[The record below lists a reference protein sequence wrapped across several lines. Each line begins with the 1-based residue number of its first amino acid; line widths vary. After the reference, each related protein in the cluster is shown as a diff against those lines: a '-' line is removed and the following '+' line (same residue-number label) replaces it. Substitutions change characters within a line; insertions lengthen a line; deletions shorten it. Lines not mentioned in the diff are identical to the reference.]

1 LFKHGQSKKSETRR
15 FAQHDRGT
23 KRFNASIL
31 QLFNEPMSFGAP
43 EWLWGLLLIPLL
55 VALFLHAENRGFQR
69 LQQFVSARLLPQLAG
84 TVNRPRRIMRF
95 GLQVLG
101 LSLAIISLSQP
112 RWGYT
117 FEDVKR
123 KGLDL
128 LIAVDTSRSMLSNDV
143 QPDRLTRVKLAIQDL
158 IDELQGDR
166 VGLIAF
172 AGRAFLQAPL
182 TIDYDAV
189 IDAVNDLDTK
199 TIPEGGTDIPSA
211 ITLAT
216 QSFGKS
222 AMGNRAL
229 IIFTDGEESN
239 ELTGDALKTAKAAAD
254 AGVRI
259 FTVGVGTPEGSLI
272 PIAADDGQTS
282 FVKDSAGQVH
292 KSKLDDKRLRGVA
305 ESTGGFYL
313 HLENGPRSMQQ
324 IQSEGLAKM
333 QAAEMDV
340 RLSRRPIERYEWPA
354 SAALVAL
361 ALSIVIR
368 ERKRVHQRAHLPAMQ
383 AMQAGVPAPARS
395 TIGSRPVK
403 ATGAAVAL
411 LIFVCASAFATVP
424 GVDAYQQGKFEDAYK
439 EFQETLKSHP
449 QSRAEDKL
457 QFDSGTAAYKL
468 KDYNKALESFSQ
480 ALLTPDTGL
489 QTKGHYNLGNTLY
502 ERGEMQKND
511 DKKLSDWT
519 NALDHYEQTLK
530 LDPQNKEAKD
540 NYEYVKRKIDELKNK
555 KQEQQQQPSPS
566 PTPPQKNNQKKKDQK
581 QQQQQQNQDQQQQKD
596 QQQKDQQQQQQQDQ
610 KDQQQAQN
618 QQSQNGSDSDKQQ
631 KKEQQ
636 KDQAQAKNEP
646 QKKPQQSPGESPS
659 PSPGTEKQQDNQ
671 TSPSPGQQ
679 QAEQSPSPSEGEN
692 EMSSPSPGEGEDEN
706 ASPTPAESPQKKFA
720 GEVKGAGGES
730 SPKPAEKNEQ
740 VGEAQ
745 QEKEGQMSER
755 QALALLESMKDEEAR
770 VRLDERKVRRHV
782 YNDW

>member
-1 LFKHGQSKKSETRR
+1 
-15 FAQHDRGT
+15 
-23 KRFNASIL
+23 
-31 QLFNEPMSFGAP
+31 MSFGAP
-43 EWLWGLLLIPLL
+43 VWLWGLLFVPLL
-55 VALFLHAENRGFQR
+55 IALFVRSEHRGLKR
-69 LQQFVSARLLPQLAG
+69 LQEFVSARLLPQLAG
-84 TVNRPRRIMRF
+84 TVNRPRRIIRF
-95 GLQVLG
+95 GLLLLG
-101 LSLAIISLSQP
+101 LALAIVSLAQP

-128 LIAVDTSRSMLSNDV
+128 LVAVDTSRSMLSNDV
-143 QPDRLTRVKLAIQDL
+143 QPSRLERVKLAIQDL

-189 IDAVNDLDTK
+189 VEAVNDLDTK
-199 TIPEGGTDIPSA
+199 TIPEGGTNISSA

-229 IIFTDGEESN
+229 IIFTDGEELS
-239 ELTGDALKTAKAAAD
+239 GDAAKTAKAAAD

-259 FTVGVGTPEGSLI
+259 FTVGVGTPQGSLI
-272 PIAADDGQTS
+272 PVTGDNGETS
-282 FVKDSAGQVH
+282 FVKDSAGQVV
-292 KSKLDDKRLRGVA
+292 KSKLDDKRLREVA
-305 ESTGGFYL
+305 EATGGFYL
-313 HLENGPRSMQQ
+313 HLENGPRTMQQ

-340 RLSRRPIERYEWPA
+340 RLSRRPIERYEWPLG
-354 SAALVAL
+354 AALIAL
-361 ALSIVIR
+361 ALSILIP
-368 ERKRVHQRAHLPAMQ
+368 ERRRARGGAH
-383 AMQAGVPAPARS
+383 VPAPARNR
-395 TIGSRPVK
+395 SRGIAGGPVK
-403 ATGAAVAL
+403 AAGAAAVL
-411 LIFVCASAFATVP
+411 LLLLGSSAFATVP
-424 GVDAYQQGKFEDAYK
+424 GINAYQQGKFEDAYK
-439 EFQETLKSHP
+439 EFQETLKAHP
-449 QSRAEDKL
+449 QSRAEEKL

-502 ERGEMQKND
+502 QRGEMQKSD

-530 LDPQNKEAKD
+530 LDPQNKEAKE
-540 NYEYVKRKIDELKNK
+540 NYEYVKKKIDELKNK
-555 KQEQQQQPSPS
+555 KEQQQPSPS
-566 PTPPQKNNQKKKDQK
+566 PTPPQKDKQNKQDKQQK
-581 QQQQQQNQDQQQQKD
+581 QQNPQNQDQQQQQKD
-596 QQQKDQQQQQQQDQ
+596 QQQKDQKDQQQQQQQQQQQKDQQQQQQDQQNQDQQQQQDQ

-618 QQSQNGSDSDKQQ
+618 QQPQKDAGDKQQ
-631 KKEQQ
+631 KEQQQ
-636 KDQAQAKNEP
+636 KDQSQAKNEQ
-646 QKKPQQSPGESPS
+646 QKKQQQKPGESPS
-659 PSPGTEKQQDNQ
+659 PSPGAEKQPSP
-671 TSPSPGQQ
+671 SPSPGQQ
-679 QAEQSPSPSEGEN
+679 QAEQSPSPGEGEN
-692 EMSSPSPGEGEDEN
+692 ENPSPSPGEGEGED

-720 GEVKGAGGES
+720 GQVKGAAGDNSQKSADKDEQAV
-730 SPKPAEKNEQ
+730 AEAE
-740 VGEAQ
+740 

-770 VRLDERKVRRHV
+770 VRLDERKVKRHV

>member
-1 LFKHGQSKKSETRR
+1 MT
-15 FAQHDRGT
+15 
-23 KRFNASIL
+23 
-31 QLFNEPMSFGAP
+31 FGAP

-55 VALFLHAENRGFQR
+55 IALFMRAEHRGLQR

-84 TVNRPRRIMRF
+84 TVNRRRRIIRF
-95 GLQVLG
+95 GLLLLG
-101 LSLAIISLSQP
+101 LALAIGSLAQP

-128 LIAVDTSRSMLSNDV
+128 LVAVDTSRSMLSNDV
-143 QPDRLTRVKLAIQDL
+143 QPNRLDRVKLAIQDL

-189 IDAVNDLDTK
+189 IEAVNDLDTK
-199 TIPEGGTDIPSA
+199 TIPEGGTNISSA

-229 IIFTDGEESN
+229 IIFTDGEELS
-239 ELTGDALKTAKAAAD
+239 GDAVKTAKTAAD

-259 FTVGVGTPEGSLI
+259 FTIGVGTPQGSLI
-272 PIAADDGQTS
+272 PVTSDNGETS
-282 FVKDSAGQVH
+282 FVKDSAGQVV
-292 KSKLDDKRLRGVA
+292 KSKLDDKRLREVA
-305 ESTGGFYL
+305 EATGGFYL
-313 HLENGPRSMQQ
+313 HLENGPRTMQQ
-324 IQSEGLAKM
+324 VQSEGLTKM

-340 RLSRRPIERYEWPA
+340 RLSRRPIERYEWPLGG
-354 SAALVAL
+354 ALIAL
-361 ALSIVIR
+361 ALSILIP
-368 ERKRVHQRAHLPAMQ
+368 ERKRVRERAY
-383 AMQAGVPAPARS
+383 VPAPARNAAH
-395 TIGSRPVK
+395 ILAGGPAK
-403 ATGAAVAL
+403 AAGAAVAILML
-411 LIFVCASAFATVP
+411 LCSSAFATAP
-424 GVDAYQQGKFEDAYK
+424 GINAYQQGKFENAYK

-449 QSRAEDKL
+449 QSRAEEKL
-457 QFDSGTAAYKL
+457 QFDSGAAAYKL

-502 ERGEMQKND
+502 QRGEMQKTD

-555 KQEQQQQPSPS
+555 KEQQQPSPS
-566 PTPPQKNNQKKKDQK
+566 PTPPQKNKQDKKDQQQK
-581 QQQQQQNQDQQQQKD
+581 QQNQQNQDQQQQQKDQQQKD
-596 QQQKDQQQQQQQDQ
+596 QQQKDQQQQQQQQQQNQNQQNQ

-618 QQSQNGSDSDKQQ
+618 QQSQDKSGSDKD

-636 KDQAQAKNEP
+636 QKDQSQAKNEP
-646 QKKPQQSPGESPS
+646 QKKQQQQPAESPS
-659 PSPGTEKQQDNQ
+659 PSPGAEKQQDNQ
-671 TSPSPGQQ
+671 PSPSPGQR
-679 QAEQSPSPSEGEN
+679 QAEQSPSPGEGEN
-692 EMSSPSPGEGEDEN
+692 KMPSPSPGEGEEEN

-720 GEVKGAGGES
+720 GEVKGAGGDS
-730 SPKPAEKNEQ
+730 SQKPADKNEQ
-740 VGEAQ
+740 MAAEAE

-770 VRLDERKVRRHV
+770 VRLDERKVKRHV

>member
-1 LFKHGQSKKSETRR
+1 
-15 FAQHDRGT
+15 
-23 KRFNASIL
+23 
-31 QLFNEPMSFGAP
+31 MSFGAP
-43 EWLWGLLLIPLL
+43 EWLWGLLLVPLL
-55 VALFLHAENRGFQR
+55 IVLFLQSERRGLKR
-69 LQQFVSARLLPQLAG
+69 LQLFVSARLLPQLAA
-84 TVNRPRRIMRF
+84 TVNRRRRITRF
-95 GLQVLG
+95 GLLLLG
-101 LSLAIISLSQP
+101 LALAIVSLAQP

-128 LIAVDTSRSMLSNDV
+128 LVAVDTSRSMLSNDV
-143 QPDRLTRVKLAIQDL
+143 QPNRLDRVKLAIQDL

-189 IDAVNDLDTK
+189 IEAVNDLDTK
-199 TIPEGGTDIPSA
+199 TIPEGGTNISSA

-229 IIFTDGEESN
+229 IIFTDGEELS
-239 ELTGDALKTAKAAAD
+239 GDAVKTAKAAAD

-259 FTVGVGTPEGSLI
+259 FTVGVGTPQGSLI
-272 PIAADDGQTS
+272 PVTGDNGETN
-282 FVKDSAGQVH
+282 FVKDSAGQVV
-292 KSKLDDKRLRGVA
+292 KSKLDDKRLREVA
-305 ESTGGFYL
+305 EATGGFYL
-313 HLENGPRSMQQ
+313 HLENGPRTMQQ
-324 IQSEGLAKM
+324 VQSEGLTKM

-340 RLSRRPIERYEWPA
+340 RLSRRPIERYEWPLG
-354 SAALVAL
+354 AALIAL
-361 ALSIVIR
+361 ALSILIP
-368 ERKRVHQRAHLPAMQ
+368 ERKRVRERAH
-383 AMQAGVPAPARS
+383 VPAPARNAGRGVAS
-395 TIGSRPVK
+395 GSVK
-403 ATGAAVAL
+403 AAGAAVAVLTL
-411 LIFVCASAFATVP
+411 LCSSVFATVP
-424 GVDAYQQGKFEDAYK
+424 GINAYQEGKFEDAYK
-439 EFQETLKSHP
+439 EFQDTLKSHP
-449 QSRAEDKL
+449 QSRAEDEL

-502 ERGEMQKND
+502 QRGEMEKSD

-540 NYEYVKRKIDELKNK
+540 NYEYVKKKIEELKNK
-555 KQEQQQQPSPS
+555 KEQQQQPSPS
-566 PTPPQKNNQKKKDQK
+566 PTPPQKNKQNKKD
-581 QQQQQQNQDQQQQKD
+581 QQQQQQNQQKQNQDQQQQQKD
-596 QQQKDQQQQQQQDQ
+596 QQQKDQQQQQQQKDQKDQQQQQKQNQQDQ

-618 QQSQNGSDSDKQQ
+618 QQSQDKANSDKDQ
-631 KKEQQ
+631 KEQQQ
-636 KDQAQAKNEP
+636 KDQQQAKNEP
-646 QKKPQQSPGESPS
+646 QKKQQQQPGESPS
-659 PSPGTEKQQDNQ
+659 PSPGSENQQDNQ
-671 TSPSPGQQ
+671 PSPSPGER
-679 QAEQSPSPSEGEN
+679 QAEQSPSPGEGEN
-692 EMSSPSPGEGEDEN
+692 EMPSPSPGEGEEEN

-720 GEVKGAGGES
+720 GEVKGAGGEKS
-730 SPKPAEKNEQ
+730 QKPAEQNEQ
-740 VGEAQ
+740 MAAEAE
-745 QEKEGQMSER
+745 QEKEGEMSER

-770 VRLDERKVRRHV
+770 VRLDERKVKRHV